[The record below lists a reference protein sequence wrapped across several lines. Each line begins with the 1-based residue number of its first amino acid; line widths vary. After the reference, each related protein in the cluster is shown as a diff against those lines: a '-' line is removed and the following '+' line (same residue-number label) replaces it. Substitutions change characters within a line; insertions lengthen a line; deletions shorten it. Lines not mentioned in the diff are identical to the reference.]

1 MKRSI
6 LKSTFLTLPGR
17 VTLASVAACTLLT
30 SCLDLKGIVKP
41 KGVDSDIRLVKA
53 AKLTRLPNKLQEF
66 GTNEHKFK
74 MMPLPHFLFS
84 QVDAPF
90 GKTFSLVGP
99 RREDG
104 RSPVVVINILI
115 KKPGDPALKPR
126 AMMELLLK
134 PFVDNC
140 LDYMAENF
148 EPFTFKGRTY
158 QATEFVGNYGGFYQM
173 KGLAYV
179 TPVEGGYITLLVQ
192 DKASLFPDTEAVFK
206 RWFET
211 FEIEY

>member
-1 MKRSI
+1 MQRPFFQ
-6 LKSTFLTLPGR
+6 STSLNLQVK

-30 SCLDLKGIVKP
+30 SCLDLKSIVKS

-53 AKLTRLPNKLQEF
+53 AKLTRLPDKLQEF
-66 GTNEHKFK
+66 GTSEHKFK
-74 MMPLPHFLFS
+74 MMPLPHYMFS

-99 RREDG
+99 RRKDG
-104 RSPVVVINILI
+104 RSPVLVINILV
-115 KKPGDPALKPR
+115 KKSGDPDLKPK

-134 PFVDNC
+134 PFKQNC
-140 LDYMAENF
+140 HDYAEENL

-158 QATEFVGNYGGFYQM
+158 RATEFFGNYGGFYQI
-173 KGLAYV
+173 KGQAYV
-179 TPVEGGYITLLVQ
+179 TPVEGGYITLLLQ
-192 DKASLFPDTEAVFK
+192 DKASLFTETEAQFK
-206 RWFET
+206 TWFET